1 MLGASMG
8 FPTSRRAAK
17 IPVSGTVAF
26 ADRAAALRAQ
36 GVDVV
41 DLSAAR
47 APEATPQPILAAALD
62 ALEKGD
68 THQTPARGTRGFRQA
83 VSDKLGRENGL
94 DVDPDEQL
102 LATLGVKEGLL
113 LALQAAIEPGD
124 AVLVEDPCFVSHG
137 PLVRMAGGTPVPI
150 RLEAGRHHALPAHA
164 GDVFARARAIIVCNP
179 HNPTG
184 VVRTEDELEQLV
196 GLASEHDLLVIS
208 DEVYE
213 RVVWGG
219 REHLCLANMPL
230 AADRTITLMST
241 TKAYAMGG
249 WRIGWAVG
257 PSSLI
262 EVMTR
267 LHAHQVTCAPSFAQ
281 TATAA
286 ALSGEVTPTLRE
298 LWAKWERRCT
308 DFATR
313 LADLPGMHCE
323 IPEAGFFVWAD
334 VRNVDPDDEAVAK
347 RLLDEQHVVVVP
359 GSAFGEGGRGFLR
372 INAVKDEATLERG
385 LERIGRVLG

>member
-1 MLGASMG
+1 MLGANMEFS
-8 FPTSRRAAK
+8 TSRRAAH
-17 IPVSGTVAF
+17 IPVSGTVAI
-26 ADRAAALRAQ
+26 ADRAAALRRE

-47 APEATPQPILAAALD
+47 APEATPQPILAAALV

-68 THQTPARGTRGFRQA
+68 THQTPARGTQAFRQA
-83 VSDKLGRENGL
+83 VSDKLRRENGL
-94 DVDPDEQL
+94 EVDPDEQV

-113 LALQAAIEPGD
+113 LALQAGIEPGD
-124 AVLVEDPCFVSHG
+124 IVLVEDPCFVSHG
-137 PLVRMAGGTPVPI
+137 PLVQMAGGVPVPM
-150 RLEAGRHHALPAHA
+150 RLEAERHHALPAHA
-164 GDVFARARAIIVCNP
+164 EDLFARARAIIVCNP

-184 VVRTEDELEQLV
+184 VVRSREELERLA
-196 GLASEHDLLVIS
+196 GLAAEHDILVIS

-219 REHLCLANMPL
+219 REHSCLASTPL
-230 AADRTITLMST
+230 AADRTVTLMST

-249 WRIGWAVG
+249 WRIGWAAG

-262 EVMTR
+262 EAMTR

-281 TATAA
+281 TATTA
-286 ALSGEVTPTLRE
+286 ALSAAVTPTLRD
-298 LWAKWERRCT
+298 LWAVWERRCT
-308 DFATR
+308 DFATQ
-313 LADLPGMHCE
+313 LAKLTGIRCE
-323 IPEAGFFVWAD
+323 IPEAGFFVWAN
-334 VRNVDPDDEAVAK
+334 VRDVDPDDEAVAN
-347 RLLDEQHVVVVP
+347 RLLEEQHTVVIP

-372 INAVKDEATLERG
+372 INAVKDDATLARG